1 MSINLKFYLKEFP
14 ERLSMISG
22 LVASTLLSQ
31 FNSEESIINPE
42 AQGILSNPTDRK
54 NIDDTVQRLK
64 NDPTKNSEKLTLSN
78 KEELVI
84 TVN

>member
-1 MSINLKFYLKEFP
+1 
-14 ERLSMISG
+14 MISG